1 MHDWRGMLMVESTN
15 RISKFIPWMSL
26 MGMDMHPLD
35 INDGGEEMND
45 AIGEFSKLLML
56 VGGLGSLRKGNSIS
70 GIILDSEDFNFL
82 HDINT

>member
-1 MHDWRGMLMVESTN
+1 
-15 RISKFIPWMSL
+15 

-56 VGGLGSLRKGNSIS
+56 VGGLCTLRKGSSIG
-70 GIILDSEDFNFL
+70 GIIIESEDFKFL